1 MGSGKKNFHK
11 KELSAAFMTG
21 TWLQNKFHRNRHGY
35 YMVITKNCIIKSH
48 THTNTHTHTRTHTH
62 THTHKHT
69 SAPSLDK

>member
-48 THTNTHTHTRTHTH
+48 THKHTHTH

-69 SAPSLDK
+69 HTNTHQPLH